1 MRAHE
6 TGTKVRGDNDA
17 MGKSEFKRKGS
28 VVKAVRRQ
36 AVGHVDRLL
45 ELLDHGRLTAGQRA
59 AARSEARAL
68 ASLIETVRGPLGPE
82 VVRRELRWL
91 KRLRATLAG
100 AAGPAA
106 GDETGWRA
114 EAEELGLSTEAA
126 ARVAAACVASASG
139 RESGGEPPTSARPTR
154 ATETGNDADGAA
166 PPDPV
171 LLRRR
176 ADVAEARMRARHW
189 HLPTGDFDLLAPGLR
204 RSYGRARQHAAA
216 WRDADDAGHTDALPA
231 AAALAE
237 ALGQWAVALRRLEK
251 AWPEVLKPTRKA
263 TQDAADLAHRCA
275 RLGRL
280 QASSAGHDPA
290 ADAALQEAADHA
302 RRNLRPALDRLLVES
317 PPATVKRIEAYWRAW
332 RG

>member
-1 MRAHE
+1 
-6 TGTKVRGDNDA
+6 

-45 ELLDHGRLTAGQRA
+45 KLLDHGRLAAGQSD

-68 ASLIETVRGPLGPE
+68 TSLIETVRGPLGPE

-91 KRLRATLAG
+91 KRLRTTLAV
-100 AAGPAA
+100 AAEPAE

-114 EAEELGLSTEAA
+114 EAEALGLSAEAA
-126 ARVAAACVASASG
+126 ARVAAACVATASG
-139 RESGGEPPTSARPTR
+139 RESAGEPPPPARQRR
-154 ATETGNDADGAA
+154 ASETVIKTADDADGVA
-166 PPDPV
+166 PPDPG

-189 HLPTGDFDLLAPGLR
+189 HLPAGDFDLLAPGLR
-204 RSYGRARQHAAA
+204 RSYGRARQRAAA

-231 AAALAE
+231 ATALAE

-290 ADAALQEAADHA
+290 ADAALQEAADLA

-317 PPATVKRIEAYWRAW
+317 PLATVKRIEAYWRAW